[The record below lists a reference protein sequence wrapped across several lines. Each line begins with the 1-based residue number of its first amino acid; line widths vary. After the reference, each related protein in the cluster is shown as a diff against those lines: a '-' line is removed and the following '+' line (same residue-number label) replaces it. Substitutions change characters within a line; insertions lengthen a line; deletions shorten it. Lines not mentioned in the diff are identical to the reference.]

1 MTAYNEINGVP
12 CMVMRDIKDYAK
24 DRWGLHH
31 VVTDGGDVLQTV
43 NQHEYFG
50 TDAQTVAAGIKQVLI
65 VFLITGKR
73 WRSSKRSIC
82 PRSD

>member
-31 VVTDGGDVLQTV
+31 VVTDGGDVLQPV
-43 NQHEYFG
+43 PSVSY
-50 TDAQTVAAGIKQVLI
+50 
-65 VFLITGKR
+65 
-73 WRSSKRSIC
+73 SKKYEHLQ
-82 PRSD
+82 